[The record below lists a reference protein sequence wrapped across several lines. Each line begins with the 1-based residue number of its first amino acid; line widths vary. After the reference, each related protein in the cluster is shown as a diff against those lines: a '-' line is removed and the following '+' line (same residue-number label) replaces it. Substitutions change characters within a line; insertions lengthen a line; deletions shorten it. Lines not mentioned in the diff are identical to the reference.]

1 MLRFG
6 FVPPFVALLVAC
18 THLPPSFESLQWA
31 DQRGDRGPQVMQRDL
46 AWCMQAIES
55 RRSLLASCMA
65 ERGWAVQP

>member
-1 MLRFG
+1 MLRFSP
-6 FVPPFVALLVAC
+6 VLLILALLSAC
-18 THLPPSFESLQWA
+18 SQLPPSMESLQWA
-31 DQRGDRGPQVMQRDL
+31 DQRGDRGSLVMQRDM